1 MLAEYLP
8 RYKTLGLNIAYYR
21 KKRGLS
27 QEALAEKVN
36 IDRSSISRIEIAMT
50 GTSLDS
56 VFKIADVLQ
65 VEPYKLFVE
74 RD

>member
-1 MLAEYLP
+1 MLTEYLP

-27 QEALAEKVN
+27 QEVLAEKVN

>member
-27 QEALAEKVN
+27 QEVLAEKVN

-56 VFKIADVLQ
+56 VFKIADILQ

>member
-65 VEPYKLFVE
+65 VEPYKLFIE

>member
-65 VEPYKLFVE
+65 VEPYKLFIE
-74 RD
+74 RE

>member
-65 VEPYKLFVE
+65 VEPYKLVVE